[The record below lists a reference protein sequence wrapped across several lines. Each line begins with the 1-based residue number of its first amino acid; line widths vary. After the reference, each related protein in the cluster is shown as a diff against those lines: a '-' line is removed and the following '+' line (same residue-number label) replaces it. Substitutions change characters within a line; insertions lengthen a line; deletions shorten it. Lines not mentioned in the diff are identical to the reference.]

1 MFKTSMMTAV
11 LAAGTVLS
19 ACAAGTG
26 VLNVD
31 MALQA
36 SPKYQPMVQQMQK
49 VEQQYAPQLNAMEA
63 DLNQMKTQQ
72 EQQQAM
78 QGKYK
83 ALIQSYMQDREKA
96 TEALQKDLNK
106 ATQEVLRD
114 QKLDIIL
121 AQPVQIA
128 AKAKDEKIVDVT
140 PEVAAKLQK

>member
-36 SPKYQPMVQQMQK
+36 SPKYQPMEK
-49 VEQQYAPQLNAMEA
+49 VEQQYAPQLSAMEA
-63 DLNQMKTQQ
+63 DLKQMKTQQ

-96 TEALQKDLNK
+96 TAALQKDLNK

-114 QKLDIIL
+114 QKLDVIL

-140 PEVAAKLQK
+140 PEVAAKLKK